1 MPKETAFELAT
12 SSIRFG
18 RGVTA
23 EVGMD
28 LAELKARNVM
38 VVADP
43 NLRSSLPVTTVFE
56 SLETYR
62 VPFKLFN
69 AVRAAQVKGEQAE
82 KEQHT
87 ADDFDR
93 AGQAN

>member
-1 MPKETAFELAT
+1 MPNEIAFEMAT

-28 LAELKARNVM
+28 LAELKVRNVM

-43 NLRSSLPVTTVFE
+43 NLRSSLPVTTVLE
-56 SLETYR
+56 SLETQR
-62 VPFKLFN
+62 VSFKLFD
-69 AVRAAQVKGEQAE
+69 AVRVEPTDESFQEAIRFATEGGV
-82 KEQHT
+82 
-87 ADDFDR
+87 
-93 AGQAN
+93 